1 MIELKWQLRPVRW
14 TARAGH
20 GMYTAFIYVL
30 LFGLAFVFLYP
41 YIYMITTS
49 FKSYNDLIDVT
60 VKWIPKE
67 FAPVNYKL
75 AAQALN
81 FVRGGLNTIFVAG
94 MSTVGH
100 VLVCSFVAYGF
111 ARFRFAGRKL
121 LFPVVILSIIVPVQ
135 TLIVPQYITW
145 VNLGCADSY
154 LPIIL
159 PSFLGYGLRGGL
171 FIFLFHQQFIKLPK
185 VLEEAAEIDGCN
197 PIRTFFRIAL
207 PTAGATIVVC
217 VVLSVVWHWNEF
229 FESSIYIS
237 KQAEWLLPQALPSM
251 YQLIQSMANAN
262 QPWMMEM
269 RFVYHEGVVMAG
281 TALAT
286 LPLLIFYLF
295 MQRKF
300 MASIE
305 RSGIVE

>member
-1 MIELKWQLRPVRW
+1 MKWRKSS
-14 TARAGH
+14 ARLSTVAGH
-20 GMYTAFIYVL
+20 GLYTIFIYVL

-41 YIYMITTS
+41 YLYMLTTS
-49 FKSYNDLIDVT
+49 FKSYNDLINST
-60 VKWIPKE
+60 VKWFPKE
-67 FAPVNYKL
+67 FAPENYRL
-75 AAQALN
+75 AAQALD
-81 FVRGGLNTIFVAG
+81 FVHSGLNTIFVAG
-94 MSTVGH
+94 VSTIGH
-100 VLVCSFVAYGF
+100 VFVCSFVAYGF
-111 ARFRFAGRKL
+111 ARFQFVGRNILFA
-121 LFPVVILSIIVPVQ
+121 VVILSIVVPVQ

-145 VNLGCADSY
+145 VNLNVADSY
-154 LPIIL
+154 WPIIL
-159 PSFLGYGLRGGL
+159 PTFLGYGLRGGL
-171 FIFLFHQQFIKLPK
+171 FIFLFNQQFIKLPR
-185 VLEEAAEIDGCN
+185 VLEEAAEIDGCG

-217 VVLSVVWHWNEF
+217 AVLSVVWHWNEF

-237 KQAEWLLPQALPSM
+237 RQSEWLLPQSLPSM
-251 YQLIQSMANAN
+251 YSLIQSLATAE

-269 RFVYHEGVVMAG
+269 QFTYHEGVVMAG

-286 LPLLIFYLF
+286 LPLLIFYMF